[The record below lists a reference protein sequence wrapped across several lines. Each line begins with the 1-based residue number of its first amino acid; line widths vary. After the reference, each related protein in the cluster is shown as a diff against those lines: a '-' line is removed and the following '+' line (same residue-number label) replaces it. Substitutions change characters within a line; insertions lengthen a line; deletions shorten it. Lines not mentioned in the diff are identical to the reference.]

1 VLILLVD
8 DVPDV
13 RLVHRSMLEDLGH
26 EVIEASGGKEAI
38 RLAVA
43 SPPDTILM
51 DLSMPDVDGLATVA
65 ALKAI
70 SPLRDVP
77 VVAITAFPQFISREK
92 ALAAGC
98 VAYLQKPFSIE
109 SLAMVLRTSPGSA

>member
-1 VLILLVD
+1 MVILLVD

-26 EVIEASGGKEAI
+26 EVIEAASGREAI

-51 DLSMPDVDGLATVA
+51 DLSMPDVDGLAAVA
-65 ALKAI
+65 ALRAI
-70 SPLRDVP
+70 SPLREVP
-77 VVAITAFPQFISREK
+77 VIAVTAFPQFVSREK

-98 VAYLQKPFSIE
+98 AAYLQKPFSIE
-109 SLAMVLRTSPGSA
+109 SLAMILQSFEGST

>member
-1 VLILLVD
+1 
-8 DVPDV
+8 
-13 RLVHRSMLEDLGH
+13 MLEHLGH
-26 EVIEASGGKEAI
+26 EVIEASGGREAI
-38 RLAVA
+38 RLALA

-51 DLSMPDVDGLATVA
+51 DLSMPDVDGLAAVA

-70 SPLRDVP
+70 SPLREVP
-77 VVAITAFPQFISREK
+77 VVAVTAFPQFTSREK

-109 SLAMVLRTSPGSA
+109 SLAMVLQTLPGAA